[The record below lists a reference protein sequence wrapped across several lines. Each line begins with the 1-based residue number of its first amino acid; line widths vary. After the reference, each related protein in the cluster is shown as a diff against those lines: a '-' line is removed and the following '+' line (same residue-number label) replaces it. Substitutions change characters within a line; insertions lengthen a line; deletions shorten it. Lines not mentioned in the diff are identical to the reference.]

1 MGWRLGVWSAA
12 AVCVAGGAWAA
23 GMPVGPAPG
32 LGPAFAQVAAG
43 PGVWRVATPEGRGCV
58 AGRALDVAGAEYLD
72 AEGRPV
78 AFEQVRRSRGAS
90 VQWIAAP
97 DEAPRLRV
105 QLKYPVD
112 AARGLVL
119 EVGGRALDLAGA
131 LERSGDSLVIRD
143 AEVLAALAEGGGW
156 LTGWSED
163 TGRRIADVLPSWGPS
178 WEPEGLADCLAGL
191 EAAAGPLP
199 GTAPGLRVA
208 AAPSAETRV
217 GPAEAERC
225 GATVTGVPLH
235 RGRLVATTG
244 FFAPTEAALVGF
256 DRAGAPVQVHL
267 PGVFEALRQSDGSWR
282 ARLSVSADAN
292 EPLRANAVK
301 GCLGD
306 AWVAVCAA
314 PSRAGEWAWG
324 DCGEAGLAGL
334 VTPDAGGRAAGA
346 GGPAAVGW
354 PGGGGGAVGGTGS
367 SATGGRATG
376 GGATE
381 GDGGATVASARF
393 ALPPLSISE
402 ARGEPDTP
410 PLPEAAVPGPPAFG
424 LLAAAAAWLALAAR
438 RRRQS
443 AATSAR
449 STMTEHCA

>member
-1 MGWRLGVWSAA
+1 MGRRLAIWSAA
-12 AVCVAGGAWAA
+12 AICAAGGAWGASA
-23 GMPVGPAPG
+23 PVGPAPG

-72 AEGRPV
+72 AGGRAV
-78 AFEQVRRSRGAS
+78 DFGQVRRSRGAS

-97 DEAPRLRV
+97 GEALRLRV

-119 EVGGRALDLAGA
+119 EVGGRALDMAEA

-143 AEVLAALAEGGGW
+143 AAVLAALAEGGGR

-163 TGRRIADVLPSWGPS
+163 TGRRIADALPAGG
-178 WEPEGLADCLAGL
+178 PEGLADCLAGL
-191 EAAAGPLP
+191 EAAVGPLP

-217 GPAEAERC
+217 GPAEAEQC

-235 RGRLVATTG
+235 RGRLVGATG
-244 FFAPTEAALVGF
+244 FFAPTDAALVGF

-282 ARLSVSADAN
+282 ARLSISADAN

-314 PSRAGEWAWG
+314 PSREGEWAWG
-324 DCGEAGLAGL
+324 DCAEAGLAAL
-334 VTPDAGGRAAGA
+334 ATPGA
-346 GGPAAVGW
+346 GGW
-354 PGGGGGAVGGTGS
+354 PGGGGTLGGGGPGTG
-367 SATGGRATG
+367 GPVTG
-376 GGATE
+376 GGATGGPATGGAATGGRVTG

-393 ALPPLSISE
+393 ALPPLSIAE

-424 LLAAAAAWLALAAR
+424 LLAAAAAWLAFAAR

-443 AATSAR
+443 AADNAR